1 MNPSIVSKKS
11 PPALPSMADVDQRM
25 ALAFGGLIFALM
37 VIVLLAGGSYLY
49 GVMNR
54 EQDKLTSLTAHILAN
69 SVSRISF
76 SGKYHARLM
85 LEEVKQSQPDIVYLR
100 LIDKGGRVL
109 ADSDPVRNDEQ
120 ISPETATLIQAVV
133 AEETPEVIRHLQ
145 QGDLPI
151 REVTL
156 AYRGGFD
163 NAAQGIL
170 QVGLSEADRWH
181 ALKMGIVFIALV
193 ISGLLALG
201 MVLTW
206 RLSSRFGRPIRQ
218 IAITLGEERAQLRTL
233 ISTIPDLVWLKD
245 VNGVYLSCNKEFER
259 FFGKPEAEIVG
270 KTDYDFVSRELA
282 DFFRSRDR
290 AAIEAGQAT
299 VNEEWITYAADGRRA
314 LLETTKTPMFAN
326 GQLVGV
332 LGIGHDITENRA
344 NQQELLRHRDHLEE
358 EVQDRTSELV
368 EAKLQAET
376 ANRAKSAFLANMSH
390 ELRTPMNGIMGM
402 INLAKRRMTDPQ
414 GMDKLDKAKSASER
428 LLGVLNDILDLSKIE
443 AERLVLEDAP
453 LQIGDTIDNVTHVL
467 SHKAAEKGLRLEID
481 LPAELAHR
489 ALQGDSLRLGQ
500 ILFNLV
506 GNAIKFTDAGGVT
519 LSVRPVAEDA
529 ASLRLRF
536 TVQDTGSGI
545 DAAAQARLFQPF
557 EQADNSMTRKYGGTG
572 LGLAICKRLVE
583 MMSGEI
589 GVDSV
594 PGAGSTF
601 WFVVPLQKRE
611 ADAVTP
617 APTSASLTAEQR
629 LLADYAGTCILL
641 VDDEP
646 ITQEVSRF
654 LLEDVGLVVDLAEDG
669 QQALELARQNRYAL
683 ILMDM
688 QMPKMN
694 GIEATRA
701 IRNMEAESLNQ
712 DTPILAMTANAFDED
727 RDACL
732 AAGMNDHI
740 SKPVASEKLY
750 ETLLEWLDVSNRS

>member
-1 MNPSIVSKKS
+1 
-11 PPALPSMADVDQRM
+11 
-25 ALAFGGLIFALM
+25 
-37 VIVLLAGGSYLY
+37 
-49 GVMNR
+49 
-54 EQDKLTSLTAHILAN
+54 
-69 SVSRISF
+69 
-76 SGKYHARLM
+76 
-85 LEEVKQSQPDIVYLR
+85 
-100 LIDKGGRVL
+100 
-109 ADSDPVRNDEQ
+109 
-120 ISPETATLIQAVV
+120 
-133 AEETPEVIRHLQ
+133 
-145 QGDLPI
+145 
-151 REVTL
+151 
-156 AYRGGFD
+156 
-163 NAAQGIL
+163 
-170 QVGLSEADRWH
+170 
-181 ALKMGIVFIALV
+181 
-193 ISGLLALG
+193 
-201 MVLTW
+201 
-206 RLSSRFGRPIRQ
+206 
-218 IAITLGEERAQLRTL
+218 
-233 ISTIPDLVWLKD
+233 
-245 VNGVYLSCNKEFER
+245 
-259 FFGKPEAEIVG
+259 
-270 KTDYDFVSRELA
+270 
-282 DFFRSRDR
+282 
-290 AAIEAGQAT
+290 
-299 VNEEWITYAADGRRA
+299 
-314 LLETTKTPMFAN
+314 
-326 GQLVGV
+326 
-332 LGIGHDITENRA
+332 
-344 NQQELLRHRDHLEE
+344 
-358 EVQDRTSELV
+358 
-368 EAKLQAET
+368 
-376 ANRAKSAFLANMSH
+376 
-390 ELRTPMNGIMGM
+390 
-402 INLAKRRMTDPQ
+402 
-414 GMDKLDKAKSASER
+414 MDKLDKAKSASER